1 MGVTGKNYESHVNRS
16 RGWTNECIGYHINGN
31 IFDAFTANSIIEIEG
46 AQDKY
51 VLHTNCIEFNI
62 CKASCASYHQFRLS
76 SLFCSFILQTKG
88 IKDIFRVNT
97 FEIAIFV
104 FDYQNYLFLTLLL
117 IVLVTNSQSH
127 FYGTR
132 TVSNYQTHVCRTN
145 LKQFT
150 ISTKAELCK
159 NSAVLRTFTTFLKYA
174 AYLTFHSL
182 WIVCK
187 SNLNP

>member
-1 MGVTGKNYESHVNRS
+1 MAGKNYESHVNRC
-16 RGWTNECIGYHINGN
+16 RRWTNECIGYHINGN
-31 IFDAFTANSIIEIEG
+31 IFDSFTANSIIEIEG

-51 VLHTNCIEFNI
+51 VFHTNCIEFNI
-62 CKASCASYHQFRLS
+62 CKASYASYHQFRLS

-104 FDYQNYLFLTLLL
+104 FDYQNYLFPTLPL
-117 IVLVTNSQSH
+117 IVLVTNSQSN

-150 ISTKAELCK
+150 ILYQSRIMQK
-159 NSAVLRTFTTFLKYA
+159 
-174 AYLTFHSL
+174 
-182 WIVCK
+182 
-187 SNLNP
+187 

>member
-1 MGVTGKNYESHVNRS
+1 MGAGECRSLEMGVAGKNYESHVNRS

-46 AQDKY
+46 AQGKY
-51 VLHTNCIEFNI
+51 VLHSNCIEFNI
-62 CKASCASYHQFRLS
+62 CKASCAGYHQFRLS

-104 FDYQNYLFLTLLL
+104 FDYQNYLFPTLLL

-150 ISTKAELCK
+150 ILYQSRIMQK
-159 NSAVLRTFTTFLKYA
+159 
-174 AYLTFHSL
+174 
-182 WIVCK
+182 
-187 SNLNP
+187 